1 MRSRLLWRRF
11 ATAIGTYLSVI
22 FGVIGTL
29 VAARILGPRDFGIY
43 SIVLVAMG
51 FFQVLLDVTVEE
63 ALVKFGFRYTAGEDW
78 GRLRRLFR
86 GALRLKAIGA
96 VLAAGGLA
104 ALSPL
109 ADGLFGADKL
119 ATPLLIAALIPLVQA
134 PENLAGVAL
143 ILRGRYDLRGG
154 FLALSQGL
162 RLIAVVIAAPHGVT
176 ALVAGIVIAQAI
188 ASVAISAAGLLAF
201 RRFTAAAPVG
211 LGADGREIVRFVV
224 QSSVG
229 TGIAS
234 LRGALGTLV
243 LGIVTNPVQVGYF
256 RAALAPQQGFQA
268 LSSPA
273 RLILLTEQTRDW
285 ERGERAAV
293 FSSVRRYTFAAA
305 ALTAVITIPLV
316 IFMPSLIR
324 LLYGDK
330 FSGAGDAARIIAVAG
345 ALQLVYG
352 WTKSFPIS
360 IGRPGLRTLGYAL
373 EAVVLIPLVVVLA
386 RKWGA
391 TGGAGAILGATVAS
405 TILWTVLLVRLRREH
420 RSASVAPP
428 PVPREVHP

>member
-29 VAARILGPRDFGIY
+29 VAARILGPRDFGLFAL
-43 SIVLVAMG
+43 VLVATS
-51 FFQVLLDVTVEE
+51 FFQVLLDVTGEE
-63 ALVKFGFRYTAGEDW
+63 ALVKYGFRYSAAEDW

-86 GALRLKAIGA
+86 GVMRLKVIGA
-96 VLAAGGLA
+96 VLATAVLAGFA
-104 ALSPL
+104 PL
-109 ADGLFGADKL
+109 GDSIFGANHL
-119 ATPLLIAALIPLVQA
+119 VTPLLIASLIPLVQA
-134 PENLAGVAL
+134 PENIAGVAL

-162 RLIAVVIAAPHGVT
+162 RLTAVAIAAPHGLS
-176 ALVAGIVIAQAI
+176 ALVAGIVVAQAT
-188 ASVAISAAGLLAF
+188 ASIAISAAGLVAF
-201 RRFTAAAPVG
+201 RRFPAAALAR

-243 LGIVTNPVQVGYF
+243 LGIVSNPVQVGFF
-256 RAALAPQQGFQA
+256 RAAQAPQQGFQA
-268 LSSPA
+268 ASSPV

-285 ERGERAAV
+285 ERGDRGMV
-293 FSSVRRYTFAAA
+293 FRSVRRYMIGAA
-305 ALTAVITIPLV
+305 ALSAVVIAPLV
-316 IFMPSLIR
+316 VFMPELIR
-324 LLYGDK
+324 LLFQDE

-373 EAVVLIPLVVVLA
+373 EAVVLIPLVVVLG
-386 RKWGA
+386 REWGA

-420 RSASVAPP
+420 RSASLAQPP
-428 PVPREVHP
+428 LPREVLP